1 LNATLRKAWDLT
13 RLLRYGG
20 PALCNVAITNTCNA
34 ACAFC
39 NFARN
44 KGLIGQPRWIDAG
57 RFGDALDILYRRGIR
72 YISLFGGEPMLHPR
86 LAGIVA
92 DAVKRD
98 MSPALITNGWFL
110 PDQLDQLAEA
120 GLRTVFVSIDA
131 AAMAAHEANRGLNG
145 LGERIRSATARMP
158 DAGMTAFASVT
169 MSKLIEDYRALVPAL
184 RKLGFAAVTFSY
196 PQTAHASTSL
206 VWSDDSDLVRFTP
219 QELIKA
225 FDSIEEVR
233 RLFPV
238 TNPRESIA
246 DMQRHL
252 RGEPER
258 FACYGG
264 FKSFY
269 MDWNF
274 DVWRCETWERPMCSV
289 WDFENNPLIRDGC
302 TACIA
307 DCYRDSSVMLHSL
320 VAAGDALERL
330 AHGRLL
336 AALSVLATPGIA
348 ASMRA
353 VAGNMR
359 VLSRVADLRTR
370 RPN

>member
-1 LNATLRKAWDLT
+1 LNVTARKAWDLT
-13 RLLRYGG
+13 RLIRHGG
-20 PALCNVAITNTCNA
+20 PALCNVAVTNTCNA

-44 KGLIGQPRWIDAG
+44 KGLIGQPRWIDAN
-57 RFGDALDILYRRGIR
+57 RFGDALDILYRRNIR

-86 LAGIVA
+86 LAELVSTTVA
-92 DAVKRD
+92 CD

-110 PDQLDQLAEA
+110 AEHLEQLAEA
-120 GLRTVFVSIDA
+120 GLRMVFISIDA
-131 AAMAAHEANRGLNG
+131 AAMSLHEANRGLNG
-145 LGERIRSATARMP
+145 LGERIRSAISRM
-158 DAGMTAFASVT
+158 AGLGMTAFASVT
-169 MSKLIEDYRALVPAL
+169 MSKLIDDYQALVPAL
-184 RKLGFAAVTFSY
+184 RELGFAAVTFSY

-225 FDSIEEVR
+225 FDAIEEVR

-252 RGEPER
+252 RGEPEH

-274 DVWRCETWERPMCSV
+274 DLWRCETWQQPMCSV
-289 WDFENNPLIRDGC
+289 WDFEHTPLVRDGC

-320 VAAGDALERL
+320 VAAGDAIERL
-330 AHGRLL
+330 AQGRVL
-336 AALSVLATPGIA
+336 AALSALATPGIF
-348 ASMRA
+348 ASVRA
-353 VAGNMR
+353 VADNMR
-359 VLSRVADLRTR
+359 VLSRVADLGSR
-370 RPN
+370 RSS

>member
-1 LNATLRKAWDLT
+1 LNPTARKAWDLT
-13 RLLRYGG
+13 RLIRRGG
-20 PALCNVAITNTCNA
+20 PALCNVAVTNTCNA

-44 KGLIGQPRWIDAG
+44 KGLNGQARWIDAG
-57 RFGDALDILYRRGIR
+57 RFGDALDILYQRDIR
-72 YISLFGGEPMLHPR
+72 YISLFGGEPMLHPHLDR
-86 LAGIVA
+86 LVA
-92 DAVKRD
+92 AAVARE

-110 PDQLDQLAEA
+110 AERLDRLAGS
-120 GLRTVFVSIDA
+120 GLRMVFISIDA
-131 AAMAAHEANRGLNG
+131 AAMAAHESNRGLNG
-145 LGERIRSATARMP
+145 LGDRIRCATSRMP
-158 DAGMTAFASVT
+158 SLGMTAFASVT

-184 RKLGFAAVTFSY
+184 RELGFAAVTFSY
-196 PQTAHASTSL
+196 PQTTHASTSL

-219 QELIKA
+219 RELIEA
-225 FDSIEEVR
+225 FDAIEEVR

-252 RGEPER
+252 RGEPEH
-258 FACYGG
+258 FTCYGG

-274 DVWRCETWERPMCSV
+274 DVWRCETWKRPMCSV
-289 WDFENNPLIRDGC
+289 WDFDKTSLIRDGC

-320 VAAGDALERL
+320 VAAGDALEFL
-330 AHGRLL
+330 ARGRVL
-336 AALSVLATPGIA
+336 AALSALATPGIA
-348 ASMRA
+348 ASLRA

-359 VLSRVADLRTR
+359 VLSRVADLGSR
-370 RPN
+370 RSP